1 MIYDDI
7 GHHLGAAGT
16 FDRAAVPLG
25 MYFAWCANLQLLARA
40 FVDAHETLVL
50 RVRYREVTG
59 AELLVAGGAGRLDD
73 SHLNEEGQRFTAAYL
88 PGYMD
93 DFRAAFGG
101 DPYAVPDDW
110 AHYDRIAPVLTRK
123 LMQQRAAADDR
134 DTRADEPRHRRW
146 WWSRR

>member
-7 GHHLGAAGT
+7 GHHLAAAGT

-25 MYFAWCANLQLLARA
+25 MYFAWCANLQLLDAH
-40 FVDAHETLVL
+40 FVDAHETLVI

-73 SHLNEEGQRFTAAYL
+73 SHLNEEGRDFTAAHY
-88 PGYMD
+88 PDYMSE
-93 DFRAAFGG
+93 FRATFGG
-101 DPYAVPDDW
+101 DPYAVRDDW
-110 AHYDRIAPVLTRK
+110 AHYDQIAPVLTRK
-123 LMQQRAAADDR
+123 LMQERAAAD
-134 DTRADEPRHRRW
+134 THAAHGTEARHRRW